1 MPGGRISFIG
11 LLEFDELRVPILP
24 LLGSRAS
31 IVEISVGP
39 RRVLEDLVRMIDRH
53 EIKPMIDAT
62 YLFSRVPEA
71 FAHLKRGPFGKVVIE
86 VSGS

>member
-1 MPGGRISFIG
+1 M
-11 LLEFDELRVPILP
+11 
-24 LLGSRAS
+24 
-31 IVEISVGP
+31 
-39 RRVLEDLVRMIDRH
+39 RMIDRH
-53 EIKPMIDAT
+53 EIKPMIDVT